1 MIRNSLNIPFLI
13 FLIFLISKE
22 IFSYESEKIVILCI
36 ISFFVFSYYSSNKGI
51 FTSLKEKSND
61 LLNNYNKSFILK
73 KKLENELKTFWQ
85 LFLKIE
91 DQFIPVYFILNT
103 YLSSSIKK
111 FTINKK
117 LKKLNYIKDLFS
129 LRINNIG
136 KIVINLYRLLFLNN
150 FKKLKYQLY
159 INKVC

>member
-73 KKLENELKTFWQ
+73 KKLENELKTF
-85 LFLKIE
+85 
-91 DQFIPVYFILNT
+91 
-103 YLSSSIKK
+103 
-111 FTINKK
+111 
-117 LKKLNYIKDLFS
+117 
-129 LRINNIG
+129 
-136 KIVINLYRLLFLNN
+136 
-150 FKKLKYQLY
+150 
-159 INKVC
+159 